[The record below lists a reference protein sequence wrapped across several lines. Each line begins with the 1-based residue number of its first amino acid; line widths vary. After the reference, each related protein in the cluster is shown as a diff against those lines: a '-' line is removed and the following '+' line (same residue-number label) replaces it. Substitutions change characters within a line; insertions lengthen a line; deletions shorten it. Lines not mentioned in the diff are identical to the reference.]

1 MQGEK
6 FNQFIDENRSP
17 VCRWIIQRFHLS
29 EDDAKDIYQ
38 ESSIALYHKIDTE
51 LSSSLERFF
60 AGIWYRQ
67 TMKFLRKRRREVPLD
82 LTDSG
87 MNPENR
93 TGVSLRKVNEL
104 LEKAESCPPPPDE
117 VIDQERMREAVTK
130 ALDEMAERCRTGC
143 AQAVPQGSCACAL
156 ERPAP
161 ACEVPQA
168 WHDNGRTCKCI
179 HGDREGLPPYSHAHL
194 VRPRDGGLGRASRQG
209 RRVGYHGE
217 GLRLPVCGRC
227 SPWGRLHLVLD
238 LVLDSHNKIKGNS

>member
-17 VCRWIIQRFHLS
+17 VCRWIMQRFHLS

-130 ALDEMAERCRTGC
+130 ALDEMAERCRTLLSKFYLEGYNWMELA
-143 AQAVPQGSCACAL
+143 AQLNLKNANTAKSAANRCRRTFEEKFKELAVYLKKQ
-156 ERPAP
+156 
-161 ACEVPQA
+161 
-168 WHDNGRTCKCI
+168 
-179 HGDREGLPPYSHAHL
+179 
-194 VRPRDGGLGRASRQG
+194 
-209 RRVGYHGE
+209 
-217 GLRLPVCGRC
+217 
-227 SPWGRLHLVLD
+227 
-238 LVLDSHNKIKGNS
+238 

>member
-17 VCRWIIQRFHLS
+17 VCRWIMQRFHLS

-67 TMKFLRKRRREVPLD
+67 TMKFLRKRRREVTLD

-130 ALDEMAERCRTGC
+130 ALDEMAERCRTLLSKFYLEGYNWMELA
-143 AQAVPQGSCACAL
+143 AQLNLKNANTAKSAANRCRRTFEEKFKELAVYLKKQ
-156 ERPAP
+156 
-161 ACEVPQA
+161 
-168 WHDNGRTCKCI
+168 
-179 HGDREGLPPYSHAHL
+179 
-194 VRPRDGGLGRASRQG
+194 
-209 RRVGYHGE
+209 
-217 GLRLPVCGRC
+217 
-227 SPWGRLHLVLD
+227 
-238 LVLDSHNKIKGNS
+238 

>member
-17 VCRWIIQRFHLS
+17 VCRWIMQRFHLS

-104 LEKAESCPPPPDE
+104 LEKTESCPPPPDE

-130 ALDEMAERCRTGC
+130 ALDEMAERCRTLLSKFYLEGYNWMELA
-143 AQAVPQGSCACAL
+143 AQLNLKNANTAKSAANRCRRTFEEKFKELAVYLKKQ
-156 ERPAP
+156 
-161 ACEVPQA
+161 
-168 WHDNGRTCKCI
+168 
-179 HGDREGLPPYSHAHL
+179 
-194 VRPRDGGLGRASRQG
+194 
-209 RRVGYHGE
+209 
-217 GLRLPVCGRC
+217 
-227 SPWGRLHLVLD
+227 
-238 LVLDSHNKIKGNS
+238 

>member
-130 ALDEMAERCRTGC
+130 ALDEMAERCRTLLSKFYLEGYNWMELA
-143 AQAVPQGSCACAL
+143 AQLNLKNANTAKSAANRCRRTFEEKFKELAVYLKKQ
-156 ERPAP
+156 
-161 ACEVPQA
+161 
-168 WHDNGRTCKCI
+168 
-179 HGDREGLPPYSHAHL
+179 
-194 VRPRDGGLGRASRQG
+194 
-209 RRVGYHGE
+209 
-217 GLRLPVCGRC
+217 
-227 SPWGRLHLVLD
+227 
-238 LVLDSHNKIKGNS
+238 